1 MGNMKTQ
8 EKYGD
13 MSGSKLSSRE
23 MSAYFRKN
31 PKAKAVRKAV
41 EIALDHGGAMSYAM
55 KQIEKLKRGLSK
67 HPEVKKALNTANYES
82 VATDKFKA
90 IVTEN
95 YTKNFQNL
103 CIALKFNSIQQKIL
117 EDFIST
123 GLVEQ
128 QYVGR
133 IAGRAKESKTYAAA
147 IKYNK
152 NTHENIKE
160 ALMKALKVNAPQKN
174 ILSKYLST
182 GRVVGKYT
190 GSVAGTTK
198 TTKDYIGYQGF
209 AEQAY
214 PTISEEL
221 IMEAKPKADG
231 KEFKWNRETHPALS
245 DDTVE
250 IDVDFVNWDKKGNNA
265 GPGMRS
271 MGTVTFSAKGV
282 AKRFKLKFRH
292 SRGDTWLI
300 SGKAADVF
308 YYITTEYDGNA
319 ANGKSKPNSMDHDF
333 LYSNWPE
340 LYDSYAKEDVN
351 EALRDIVKIKL
362 KFRKEIAYLKKNNN
376 AKGSKKEQQLL
387 DAITSILMNKEK
399 GDWKDPDF
407 ADIQALELI
416 WADEWNRLK

>member
-8 EKYGD
+8 
-13 MSGSKLSSRE
+13 
-23 MSAYFRKN
+23 N
-31 PKAKAVRKAV
+31 V
-41 EIALDHGGAMSYAM
+41 
-55 KQIEKLKRGLSK
+55 
-67 HPEVKKALNTANYES
+67 S
-82 VATDKFKA
+82 VAREKFKSM
-90 IVTEN
+90 VSEN

-103 CIALKFNSIQQKIL
+103 CIALKFNKIQQGIL
-117 EDFIST
+117 DDYINK
-123 GLVEQ
+123 GLVEN
-128 QYVGR
+128 QYVGK
-133 IAGRAKESKTYAAA
+133 IAGKAKESKTYASTR
-147 IKYNK
+147 KYKGTN
-152 NTHENIKE
+152 ESLKE
-160 ALMKALKVNAPQKN
+160 ALMKALKVNAPQKT

-198 TTKDYIGYQGF
+198 TTKDYVGYQGF
-209 AEQAY
+209 AEQSY

-231 KEFKWNRETHPALS
+231 RGFKWNREDHPALS

-250 IDVDFVNWDKKGNNA
+250 LDIDFVNWDRKGQEYD
-265 GPGMRS
+265 
-271 MGTVTFSAKGV
+271 GTSKRFSAKGV
-282 AKRFKLKFRH
+282 AKRFKLKIRH
-292 SRGDTWLI
+292 ATGNTWLV

-308 YYITTEYDGNA
+308 YYITTEYDGNP
-319 ANGKSKPNSMDHDF
+319 ANGKSRANSMDLDM

-416 WADEWNRLK
+416 YADEWSRLR